1 MHYTSNNTIV
11 GTQYTFIP
19 ETGPV
24 PLICDMSSDL
34 LSRPLTVSRFGLIYA
49 GAQKNLGPAGVTV
62 IIIRQDLLDRCLS
75 GLPSTLSYAQ
85 MAAQNSLVNTPPVFA
100 IYVVGLVA
108 QYVLAHGGLHTLATQ
123 NAEKA
128 QLLYHTLDTSAGF
141 YRGCAQAGSRSQMN
155 VTFRLPTAALEEKFI
170 TASTHAGFVGL
181 QGHRSVGGV
190 RASLYNAVPLSAV
203 QALTAFMRDFQQRR
217 G

>member
-1 MHYTSNNTIV
+1 V
-11 GTQYTFIP
+11 
-19 ETGPV
+19 
-24 PLICDMSSDL
+24 
-34 LSRPLTVSRFGLIYA
+34 RP
-49 GAQKNLGPAGVTV
+49 
-62 IIIRQDLLDRCLS
+62 DLLDRCPS
-75 GLPSTLSYAQ
+75 GLPSTFSYAQ

-108 QYVLAHGGLHTLATQ
+108 QYVLTNGGLPTLAAQ

-128 QLLYHTLDTSAGF
+128 RLLYHTIDTSGGF

-155 VTFRLPTAALEEKFI
+155 VTFRLHTTALEEKFI

-181 QGHRSVGGV
+181 QGHRSVGGM
-190 RASLYNAVPLSAV
+190 RASLYNAVSLSAV
-203 QALTAFMRDFQQRR
+203 QALTAFMRDFAQRW